1 MIRNARRV
9 FLLALLTVA
18 VVPAPAAEKI
28 TPVLTYEQ
36 ALQVIIDTYPSLTI
50 AALQVEKA
58 RQEQIRV
65 ESSLSWV
72 LEGDGSI
79 NRELSLLGTPSETA
93 SLGAGL
99 QRRFASGNSLGLR
112 GSYRYQDSEQ
122 VFGPTYPN
130 PAHSTSLDLDYRMP
144 LERGKDNPDY
154 RQGLVSAEAQV
165 LLEEANRLAIREQ
178 LARQTLELFYGL
190 ATVRASYETAR
201 AGVAR
206 ARRLQ
211 KYVQERYRLG
221 LAEEKDR
228 LQAEAQLRLQIS
240 QMRKLEISWTQMR
253 TNLNRLM
260 GRPWNQ
266 EYRPR
271 LGAELQAEALPEQA
285 LPSLLTEAEQ
295 HSPDLLRNQARE
307 RLGKAELQR
316 RRDARQ
322 DQLDL
327 VVSVGTQTF
336 MGPSTYGDVDTR
348 ELVGGLRLE
357 YQNALD
363 KRGFD
368 AAIYQAQLDIR
379 TAEEDSRRVRD
390 DLRYRL
396 SGLLGELAAARKA
409 LIAYKARLKS
419 EQRKYDEALKLYREG
434 RFTTDRLIQFENELQ
449 AARFALEQQ
458 RIEYAQRQQDLA
470 ILRGRIWQ
478 HLHLSKKEE
487 GRP

>member
-1 MIRNARRV
+1 MSGRRGLWR
-9 FLLALLTVA
+9 FLLACTFA
-18 VVPAPAAEKI
+18 TAAAAE
-28 TPVLTYEQ
+28 TPPALTYEEVLQ
-36 ALQVIIDTYPSLTI
+36 AIIDTYPTLTI

-65 ESSLSWV
+65 ESSLGWV
-72 LEGDGSI
+72 LQGDGSV
-79 NRELSLLGTPSETA
+79 NRELSLLGTPSDVA
-93 SLGAGL
+93 SISAGL
-99 QRRFASGNSLGLR
+99 QRRFASGTSLGLR
-112 GSYRYQDSEQ
+112 GRYRYEDSEL
-122 VFGPTYPN
+122 VFGPFYPN
-130 PAHSTSLDLDYRMP
+130 PAQSTSLDLDYRVP
-144 LERGKDNPDY
+144 LARGKDNPDY
-154 RQGLVSAEAQV
+154 QQGLVSAEAQV

-190 ATVRASYETAR
+190 ATVRASYETAQ

-206 ARRLQ
+206 ARRLR
-211 KYVQERYRLG
+211 KYVRERYELG

-240 QMRKLEISWTQMR
+240 EMRKLEVLWRQMR

-260 GRPWNQ
+260 GRPWKQ
-266 EYRPR
+266 EFLPR
-271 LGAELQAEALPEQA
+271 LGTEWQAPAPSEQA
-285 LPSLLTEAEQ
+285 LPQLLEEAEA
-295 HSPDLLRNQARE
+295 HSPDLLRNRARV
-307 RLGKAELQR
+307 RLGEAELQR
-316 RRDARQ
+316 RRDARRN
-322 DQLDL
+322 QLDL
-327 VVSVGTQTF
+327 IVSVGTRTF
-336 MGPSTYGDVDTR
+336 MGPSAYGDVDVR
-348 ELVGGLRLE
+348 DVAGSLRLE

-396 SGLLGELAAARKA
+396 SGLLDELAAARQA
-409 LIAYKARLKS
+409 LAAYAARVKS
-419 EQRKYDEALKLYREG
+419 EQRKFDEALELYREG

-449 AARFALEQQ
+449 AARFALQQQ

-478 HLHLSKKEE
+478 RLRRVGEE
-487 GRP
+487 AQP